1 MSLAQTSAALSRR
14 IRVCL
19 YFFKIK
25 PNPKKQKQMMTCFFF
40 CFGNQNEKTD
50 NKLSFPIPVRSI
62 GKSTK
67 QITVDCPLLVF
78 QFQARRL
85 TRRVSTTS
93 MRHFFFFFFK
103 FHVRCRKV
111 SQKFKKIKMSPKS
124 GIGKTIYRLFFILVD
139 DESLFFCFFVF
150 FDFHCILKN
159 EWTDDT
165 WIQKPPSCPSHL
177 DGNY

>member
-1 MSLAQTSAALSRR
+1 MPL
-14 IRVCL
+14 
-19 YFFKIK
+19 FFQNKTK
-25 PNPKKQKQMMTCFFF
+25 SKKTKTNDDLFFF

-93 MRHFFFFFFK
+93 MRHFFIIFFK
-103 FHVRCRKV
+103 LHVRCRQV
-111 SQKFKKIKMSPKS
+111 SQKFKK
-124 GIGKTIYRLFFILVD
+124 
-139 DESLFFCFFVF
+139 
-150 FDFHCILKN
+150 
-159 EWTDDT
+159 
-165 WIQKPPSCPSHL
+165 
-177 DGNY
+177 